1 MKKLTAVLLATTCL
15 LLSTSCAADYPTDLS
30 LRETVA
36 GRHLYYGDFSEIETR
51 RDIVPYIRARVS
63 YKSESVD
70 EATDPEHTLSRGYGD
85 CEDFAIL
92 YMNILYVVFQEESSI
107 ACVDID
113 KRRAVVEGGSVNH
126 AIVQLQDGQLIEPQ
140 SGYVVDC
147 PVGYRFSFWTVFRQ
161 D

>member
-1 MKKLTAVLLATTCL
+1 MKKLTVVLLATACL
-15 LLSTSCAADYPTDLS
+15 LLSTSCAVDYFTNLDLS
-30 LRETVA
+30 ETVA
-36 GRHLYYGDFSEIETR
+36 GRQLYYGDFSEIKTR
-51 RDIVPYIRARVS
+51 RDIVPYIRAHVY

-70 EATDPEHTLSRGYGD
+70 EAASPEHTLSRGYGD

-107 ACVDID
+107 AFVDID
-113 KRRAVVEGGSVNH
+113 KRRAVVEGGRINH

-140 SGYVVDC
+140 RGYVVDY
-147 PVGYRFSFWTVFRQ
+147 PVGYRFSFWSVFRR